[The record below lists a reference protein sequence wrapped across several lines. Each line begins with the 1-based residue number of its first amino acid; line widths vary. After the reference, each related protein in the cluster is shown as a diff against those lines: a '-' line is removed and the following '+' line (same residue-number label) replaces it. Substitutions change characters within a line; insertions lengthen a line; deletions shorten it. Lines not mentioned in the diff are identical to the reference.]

1 MVTNASISD
10 SPLSHL
16 FILYILLAFCSCP
29 QEREARVDLMR
40 KRAREREGL
49 TEEEEE
55 EEVKKRG
62 KEQTTDRPKHINFFA
77 DLEQGVSEYSDT
89 DWFLD
94 SIDN

>member
-1 MVTNASISD
+1 MVTNAFISD
-10 SPLSHL
+10 SPLPHL

-29 QEREARVDLMR
+29 QEREARVELMR

-77 DLEQGVSEYSDT
+77 DLEQGV
-89 DWFLD
+89 LRHRLVPGLHR
-94 SIDN
+94 

>member
-1 MVTNASISD
+1 
-10 SPLSHL
+10 
-16 FILYILLAFCSCP
+16 
-29 QEREARVDLMR
+29 MR

-55 EEVKKRG
+55 EEVKKQG
-62 KEQTTDRPKHINFFA
+62 KEQATDGHKHINFFA

-94 SIDN
+94 SIEN

>member
-1 MVTNASISD
+1 
-10 SPLSHL
+10 
-16 FILYILLAFCSCP
+16 
-29 QEREARVDLMR
+29 MR

-62 KEQTTDRPKHINFFA
+62 KERTTDRPKHINFFA

-94 SIDN
+94 SIEN